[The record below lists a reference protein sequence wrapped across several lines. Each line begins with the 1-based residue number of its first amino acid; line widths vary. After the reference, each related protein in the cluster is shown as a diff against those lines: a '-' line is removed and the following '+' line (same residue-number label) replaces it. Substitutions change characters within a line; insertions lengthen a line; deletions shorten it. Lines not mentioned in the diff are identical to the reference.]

1 MNLLPLVST
10 EQIRQWDY
18 ETIHT
23 QGMPSLQ
30 LMEQAALAFVRA
42 FQKREAERKREVWVF
57 AGMGNNGGDGLAIA
71 RLLRQRGYSV
81 RVWILKTKEK
91 GSPDFETNLARWQR
105 MQTAMPI
112 RSEEDFP
119 AIPGDV
125 VVVDALFGTGL
136 SRLLD
141 GLPAALVQHLNAHA
155 RRIVAVDMPSGLL
168 AQQLPQSDSVVRA
181 QLTIT
186 FQVPKLCFVLQ
197 DFAPYLGA
205 WEVVDIGLTAAYYPL
220 LLADTHEYLLTED
233 WAKQTYRPRSR
244 FAHKGTY
251 GHALLWC
258 GSKGKIGA
266 AILSAKA
273 CLRAGA
279 GLLTVHTPACGYVPL
294 QTAVPEAMT
303 SIDEQDDY
311 LTSFPAMKPYSAI
324 GAGPGIG
331 QQEETLHAL
340 QELLV
345 RATCPLVLDADALNL
360 IAAHPEL
367 KKHIPAHSIL
377 TPHPKEFERLLGYRW
392 QHDFELLDSLRAFAQ
407 QHQVYVILKRAY
419 SIIACPA
426 GDLLFNT
433 AGNAGL
439 AKGGS
444 GDVLTGIITALLA
457 QGYSP
462 KEAACLGV
470 YWHATAAGE
479 AAKKQALSTLLP
491 TDVVECLGTVS
502 WIPSHTKHV

>member
-18 ETIHT
+18 ETIHK
-23 QGMPSLQ
+23 QGVPSLQ

-42 FQKREAERKREVWVF
+42 FQKREAEKKGEVWVF

-71 RLLRQRGYSV
+71 RLLRQCGYRV
-81 RVWILKTKEK
+81 RVWILKIKET

-105 MQTAMPI
+105 MQTAMFI

-119 AIPGDV
+119 AIPDDA

-136 SRLLD
+136 SRPLD
-141 GLPAALVQHLNAHA
+141 GLPAALVRHLNAHA
-155 RRIVAVDMPSGLL
+155 RRIVAVDVPSGLL
-168 AQQLPQSDSVVRA
+168 SQQLPQSDSVVRA
-181 QLTIT
+181 HLTIT
-186 FQVPKLCFVLQ
+186 FQLPKLCFVLQ
-197 DFAPYLGA
+197 DFAPYIGE
-205 WEVVDIGLTAAYYPL
+205 WEVVDIGLSPAYLPVIL
-220 LLADTHEYLLTED
+220 KESREYLLTAA
-233 WAKQTYRPRSR
+233 WARHTYRPRER

-258 GSKGKIGA
+258 GSKGKMGA
-266 AILSAKA
+266 AILCARA
-273 CLRAGA
+273 CLRAGV
-279 GLLTVHTPACGYVPL
+279 GLLTVHAPACGYVPL
-294 QTAVPEAMT
+294 QTAVPEAMA
-303 SIDEQDDY
+303 SVDEQEDCLSSLPD
-311 LTSFPAMKPYSAI
+311 LLPYVAI

-367 KKHIPAHSIL
+367 KKYIPVHSIL

-392 QHDFELLDSLRAFAQ
+392 QHDFELLDCLCAFAQ

-419 SIIACPA
+419 SIIACPG
-426 GDLLFNT
+426 GDLFFNT

-470 YWHATAAGE
+470 YWHATAADV
-479 AAKKQALSTLLP
+479 AAKRQALSTLLP
-491 TDVVECLGTVS
+491 TDVVESLGAVS
-502 WIPSHTKHV
+502 WIPSHVKHV

>member
-1 MNLLPLVST
+1 MKLLPLVST
-10 EQIRQWDY
+10 EQIRAWDHA
-18 ETIHT
+18 TIHG
-23 QGMPSLQ
+23 QGVPSLQ
-30 LMEQAALAFVRA
+30 LMEHAALAFVHA
-42 FQKREAERKREVWVF
+42 FQKRVKAKQAEVWIF

-71 RLLRQRGYSV
+71 RLLRQRGYDV
-81 RVWILKTKEK
+81 RVWVLKTKER
-91 GSPDFETNLARWQR
+91 GSADFETNLARWRR
-105 MQTAMPI
+105 MQAVNFI
-112 RSEEDFP
+112 HSEADFP
-119 AIPGDV
+119 AIPSGV
-125 VVVDALFGTGL
+125 VVIDALFGTGL
-136 SRLLD
+136 SRPLE
-141 GLPAALVQHLNAHA
+141 GLPAALVRHLNAHA
-155 RRIVAVDMPSGLL
+155 PQIVAVDMPSGLL

-303 SIDEQDDY
+303 SIDEQNDY

-331 QQEETLHAL
+331 QHEETRHAL

-345 RATCPLVLDADALNL
+345 RASCPLVLDADALNL

-367 KKHIPAHSIL
+367 KKCIPKNSIL
-377 TPHPKEFERLLGYRW
+377 TPHPKEFERLLGYKW
-392 QHDFELLDSLRAFAQ
+392 QNDFDLLDALRTFARQ
-407 QHQVYVILKRAY
+407 YEVYVVLKRAY
-419 SIIACPA
+419 SVIACPD
-426 GDLLFNT
+426 GQLFFNT

-444 GDVLTGIITALLA
+444 GDVLTGVITALLA
-457 QGYSP
+457 QGYEP
-462 KEAACLGV
+462 KAAACLGV
-470 YWHATAAGE
+470 YWHAAAADV
-479 AAKKQALSTLLP
+479 AAMQRARTSLLP
-491 TDVVECLGTVS
+491 TDVVEAIGSVFKT
-502 WIPSHTKHV
+502 ID